1 MQSVFLLKM
10 DKTQFFTYE
19 IFLRRFFTEFL
30 QCYYEYIV
38 GAVIFLMA
46 VVSFFVT
53 LLTKKSVTKSVNSF
67 KEVFDLKTKY
77 LNADTRVRPSQ
88 SFSEEVTD
96 YVLNENTNEL
106 VVSPLPKNVQDYIDS
121 HIDTAL
127 ERALER
133 FMEPK
138 NVLEEDVVN
147 DFTSSVNDLTYL
159 AEAMEKAEYYREK
172 LGLPDSYS
180 VGQIYSAVD
189 KHAQDLKIKI
199 KEVQNDKE
207 KKVEPSGE

>member
-1 MQSVFLLKM
+1 
-10 DKTQFFTYE
+10 
-19 IFLRRFFTEFL
+19 
-30 QCYYEYIV
+30 
-38 GAVIFLMA
+38 MA

-67 KEVFDLKTKY
+67 REVFDLKTKY

-106 VVSPLPKNVQDYIDS
+106 VVSPVPKNIQDYIDS
-121 HIDTAL
+121 HIETAL

-138 NVLEEDVVN
+138 NVIDEDVVN
-147 DFTSSVNDLTYL
+147 DFTSSINDLACL
-159 AEAMEKAEYYREK
+159 ADAMEKAEYYRDK
-172 LGLPDSYS
+172 LGLPDNYS

-199 KEVQNDKE
+199 KEAEDGKE
-207 KKVEPSGE
+207 KKVEPEGE